1 MKSSLQKIWDKTTE
15 IVVDNERLNK
25 LITQANEKLRK
36 VAEKDESKR
45 ELFDSVKIIIRMVR
59 SQLSGEYDAFSAK
72 SLFLL
77 VFALLYFVIP
87 TDMIPDFIPLI
98 GFTDDITVLYYV
110 VSSLAEDI
118 SLYREWENEMS

>member
-15 IVVDNERLNK
+15 IVIDNERLNK